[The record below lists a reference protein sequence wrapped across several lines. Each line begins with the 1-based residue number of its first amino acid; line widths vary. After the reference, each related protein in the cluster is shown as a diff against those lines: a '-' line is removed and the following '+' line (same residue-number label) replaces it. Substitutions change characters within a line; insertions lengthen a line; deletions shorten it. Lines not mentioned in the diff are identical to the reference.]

1 LVRSNHR
8 EFNSRDFPVVENLWG
23 VSGLALDDLDERF
36 ATAVKLALGASRT
49 AGNAESDAGLECP
62 PTDMIASYYEYT
74 LNRAE
79 RARLEEHFSG
89 CARCQGTLAALLRTA
104 PANDSVSEAAG
115 SAASA
120 ARRPAAQSAGIRERW
135 FESRPAWR
143 IAGLTAVAAAMLAI
157 VVVAGLHLYE
167 SRIGQESEQVAALS
181 PTPGR
186 DHRQRSH
193 PAPTASSPNASSGAE
208 LALNDKKSAYKS
220 LMPPVPAEP
229 TTATAPSAAA
239 AAPGAPSTPPANAP
253 AETGAPAEEVAPP
266 IAPSSAEQNGAVP
279 ASAAQAAAAL
289 GALAATPAP
298 ATTTAPAMSA
308 APSVAAAPSAAAPS
322 VPAPAA
328 GAVAA
333 GAIGAGIA
341 AKAAPPPNSQTT
353 ARAAPPAAPGAVNET
368 QRQLEKVSPTT
379 PSLQQPEHPAV
390 TQAPANAS
398 KVAPAE
404 NSRQSASVAE
414 PAPTADVAALAR
426 KRAQQQLAK
435 EQLAQQQL
443 AQQKFAQQQLEQDRL
458 AEAEREAE
466 MTRKAE
472 LARKAELERKAELAR
487 KAELE
492 RKAELDRRAEL
503 ARKAE
508 QAKRNADLKRK
519 LELANRE
526 AQARQARPA
535 SSITPRNESA
545 STQMQIASA
554 PPQSQRG
561 VGSAGAA
568 IGGSSAVG
576 QAQTGAPIAASPG
589 TGAAATRAPASGNV
603 IARAEPPIY
612 SAPVVAKIA
621 PGIPVAPHAILIT
634 PPDHSVYWSLQ
645 NSGLIYRTSD
655 RKSWTPEST
664 GVQAEFLA
672 GMAPS
677 NTICWAVG
685 RKGVIL
691 LTTDGTHWERI
702 NSPTA
707 SDVIGIVAAS
717 KDVATIFTAGGVNYS
732 TFDGGSNWEQAN

>member
-1 LVRSNHR
+1 M
-8 EFNSRDFPVVENLWG
+8 
-23 VSGLALDDLDERF
+23 ALDDLDERF

-104 PANDSVSEAAG
+104 PAIDSVSEAAG

-143 IAGLTAVAAAMLAI
+143 IAGLTAVAAAMLAM

-181 PTPGR
+181 PAPGR
-186 DHRQRSH
+186 DHRQGLH
-193 PAPTASSPNASSGAE
+193 PAPAASSPNASSGAQ
-208 LALNDKKSAYKS
+208 LALNDKKPAYKS
-220 LMPPVPAEP
+220 LMPPPPAQP
-229 TTATAPSAAA
+229 RTATAPSAAA
-239 AAPGAPSTPPANAP
+239 AAPGAPSSAAANAP

-266 IAPSSAEQNGAVP
+266 IAPSSAEQNGAAP

-289 GALAATPAP
+289 GALATTPAP

-328 GAVAA
+328 GAIAA
-333 GAIGAGIA
+333 GAIGAGVA

-368 QRQLEKVSPTT
+368 QRQLARESPTT
-379 PSLQQPEHPAV
+379 PSLQQPEHAAV
-390 TQAPANAS
+390 PQAPANAS

-414 PAPTADVAALAR
+414 PATTADVAALAR

-472 LARKAELERKAELAR
+472 LARKAELERKAEF
-487 KAELE
+487 
-492 RKAELDRRAEL
+492 

-535 SSITPRNESA
+535 SSITPPRNESA

-561 VGSAGAA
+561 VGSGGAA

-589 TGAAATRAPASGNV
+589 TGAAGTGSAGSGNV
-603 IARAEPPIY
+603 IARAESPIY
-612 SAPVVAKIA
+612 SAPVVAKVA
-621 PGIPVAPHAILIT
+621 PGIPVAPHAILIS

-645 NSGLIYRTSD
+645 NSGLIYHTSD

-677 NTICWAVG
+677 STICWAVG

>member
-8 EFNSRDFPVVENLWG
+8 EFNSRDFPVVENFWG

-104 PANDSVSEAAG
+104 PAIDSVFEAAG

-120 ARRPAAQSAGIRERW
+120 ARRLAAESAGIRERW

-143 IAGLTAVAAAMLAI
+143 IAGLTAVAAAMLAM

-181 PTPGR
+181 PAPGR

-193 PAPTASSPNASSGAE
+193 PAPAASSPNASSGAE

-220 LMPPVPAEP
+220 LMPPAPAEP
-229 TTATAPSAAA
+229 RTATAPSAAA

-253 AETGAPAEEVAPP
+253 AETAAPAEEVAPP
-266 IAPSSAEQNGAVP
+266 IAPSSAEQNGAAP

-298 ATTTAPAMSA
+298 AATALSRSA

-322 VPAPAA
+322 VAAPAA

-333 GAIGAGIA
+333 GAVGAGIA
-341 AKAAPPPNSQTT
+341 AKAAAPPASQTM
-353 ARAAPPAAPGAVNET
+353 ARAAAPAAPGAVNET

-379 PSLQQPEHPAV
+379 PTLQQPEHPAV
-390 TQAPANAS
+390 TQAPANVS
-398 KVAPAE
+398 KAMPLE
-404 NSRQSASVAE
+404 KSASVAE
-414 PAPTADVAALAR
+414 PAATAGIAALAR

-435 EQLAQQQL
+435 EQLAQEQL
-443 AQQKFAQQQLEQDRL
+443 AQQKFVQQQVVQDQL
-458 AEAEREAE
+458 AEKKRAAE
-466 MTRKAE
+466 MIRK
-472 LARKAELERKAELAR
+472 
-487 KAELE
+487 
-492 RKAELDRRAEL
+492 AEL

-508 QAKRNADLKRK
+508 QAKRDADLKRK

-535 SSITPRNESA
+535 SSITPPRNESA
-545 STQMQIASA
+545 STQMQVASA

-561 VGSAGAA
+561 VGSAGVA

-589 TGAAATRAPASGNV
+589 TGAAGTGSAGSGNV
-603 IARAEPPIY
+603 IARAESPIY
-612 SAPVVAKIA
+612 SAPVVAKVA
-621 PGIPVAPHAILIT
+621 PGIPVAPHAILIS

-645 NSGLIYRTSD
+645 NSGLIYHTSD

-677 NTICWAVG
+677 STVCWAVG

>member
-1 LVRSNHR
+1 
-8 EFNSRDFPVVENLWG
+8 
-23 VSGLALDDLDERF
+23 LALDDLDERF
-36 ATAVKLALGASRT
+36 GTAVKLALGASRT

-104 PANDSVSEAAG
+104 PAIDSVSEAAG

-135 FESRPAWR
+135 LESRPAWR
-143 IAGLTAVAAAMLAI
+143 IAGLTAVAAAMLAV

-167 SRIGQESEQVAALS
+167 SRIGQESEQLAALS
-181 PTPGR
+181 PAPGR

-220 LMPPVPAEP
+220 LMPPAPAEP
-229 TTATAPSAAA
+229 RTATAPSAAA
-239 AAPGAPSTPPANAP
+239 AAPGAPSSAPANAP
-253 AETGAPAEEVAPP
+253 AEAGAPAEEVAPP
-266 IAPSSAEQNGAVP
+266 IAPSSAEQNGAAP

-298 ATTTAPAMSA
+298 AATALSRSA

-322 VPAPAA
+322 VAAPAA

-341 AKAAPPPNSQTT
+341 AKAAPPPNSQTM

-390 TQAPANAS
+390 IQAPANAS
-398 KVAPAE
+398 KAMPLE
-404 NSRQSASVAE
+404 NSQQSASVAE

-472 LARKAELERKAELAR
+472 LAQKAELERKAELAR
-487 KAELE
+487 KAELG

-503 ARKAE
+503 AWKAE

-519 LELANRE
+519 LELARRE

-561 VGSAGAA
+561 VGSAGLA

-576 QAQTGAPIAASPG
+576 QAQTGAPTAASPG
-589 TGAAATRAPASGNV
+589 AGAAASGNV

-621 PGIPVAPHAILIT
+621 PGIPVAPHAILIS

-677 NTICWAVG
+677 NTVCWAVG

-702 NSPTA
+702 NSPTV